1 MAKCY
6 LLPSTNRIS
15 KLTASASKPSNLLN
29 RHCGGRRK
37 QCDGRRTASLATR
50 PSLGRIGWAVL
61 SIALISSLSS
71 PAALAQL
78 RPTGRITGTVTE
90 VKPGSISIKSTSGE
104 TTAYLIQDKTD
115 RGVVLNG
122 RPTNI
127 RGRISAVGN
136 IPIKLVEQG
145 MLVRVKCKLN
155 GSGRIESNI
164 DSVQLVTDQKAD
176 SLKVE
181 IGTAPDKKSQFA
193 DATVVGRVLSF
204 KNDKLQLEVP
214 KTDWYRKDRLSLK
227 VTEQATLEIDDDSL
241 ARVVPGDEVQQA
253 TVYKVKDQQLV
264 RGIKIKLT
272 GPRDALTKGFED
284 KLQNRFSHLSDE
296 PSTPRVK
303 RSAHFTLHTDIS
315 DRQAQVLLAKLET
328 MYELVSGYY
337 QARPQRTIECYVVRD
352 LKQWPADQIPEK
364 GRSKILEPAG
374 VTISSAPMANGRA
387 RGPTRS
393 IVYSCDN
400 QGVAQHESVHAF
412 CAQTF
417 GSTGP
422 TWYSE
427 GMAEMGQYWKKGNL
441 AVDISPYVANYLATA
456 KPQKLREI
464 VKLDQVTGDSW
475 ENYSWRW
482 ALCHLL
488 ASNPNYS
495 KRFKQLGINL
505 MKKRDDSFN
514 NAFGPIADEISF
526 EYDQFIENF
535 GNGYRADLCVWDWKT
550 KAKKLAGSRKLK
562 MKVKAQAGW
571 QATKALVA
579 AGTTYNYEADG
590 NWQFEPTGEV
600 DADGSSGGQGRLVGV
615 IFKDFK
621 LGKPFELGAKGE
633 FNANS
638 DGQLYVRCQD
648 DWTSLSDN
656 SGTVELRLTKK
667 KDK

>member
-1 MAKCY
+1 M
-6 LLPSTNRIS
+6 
-15 KLTASASKPSNLLN
+15 TASASKFSNLPN
-29 RHCGGRRK
+29 RLL
-37 QCDGRRTASLATR
+37 QITWTTLIVVALT
-50 PSLGRIGWAVL
+50 
-61 SIALISSLSS
+61 SISAQS
-71 PAALAQL
+71 ALAQV
-78 RPTGRITGTVTE
+78 RRAGRITGTVTE
-90 VKPGSISIKSTSGE
+90 VKPGSISIKSKAGE
-104 TTAYLIQDKTD
+104 TTAYLFQDKTD

-122 RPTNI
+122 RQTNI
-127 RGRISAVGN
+127 RGSISAVGK

-145 MLVRVKCKLN
+145 MLLKVKCKLN
-155 GSGRIESNI
+155 GSGRIESDI
-164 DSVQLVTDQKAD
+164 DSVQLVTNGKAD
-176 SLKVE
+176 SLQVKIATV
-181 IGTAPDKKSQFA
+181 PDKKSQFA
-193 DATVVGRVLSF
+193 DATVVGRVMSF
-204 KNDKLQLEVP
+204 KNNKLQLEVP
-214 KTDWYRKDRLSLK
+214 KTDWYKKDRLSLK
-227 VTEQATLEIDDDSL
+227 VTKQATLEINDDSL
-241 ARVVPGDEVQQA
+241 ARVVPGDEVIAA
-253 TVYKVKDQQLV
+253 TVYKLKGEQLV

-272 GPRDALTKGFED
+272 GPRDALTKDFAD
-284 KLQNRFSHLSDE
+284 KLQNQFSHLSDE
-296 PSTPRVK
+296 PSVPRVA

-337 QARPQRTIECYVVRD
+337 QARPKRTIECFVVRD
-352 LKQWPADQIPEK
+352 LTQWPADQIPDR

-374 VTISSAPMANGRA
+374 VTIPSAPIANGRVV
-387 RGPTRS
+387 GPTTA

-400 QGVAQHESVHAF
+400 QGVAQHEAVHAF

-441 AVDISPYVANYLATA
+441 AVDISPYVANYLATS
-456 KPQKLREI
+456 KPQKLKEI
-464 VKLDQVTGDSW
+464 VKLDQETGDSW
-475 ENYSWRW
+475 QNYSWRW

-505 MKKRDDSFN
+505 MKKREDSFN

-550 KAKKLAGSRKLK
+550 RAKKLAGSRKVKL
-562 MKVKAQAGW
+562 KVKAKEGW

-579 AGTTYNYEADG
+579 AGNTYSYEATGD
-590 NWQFEPTGEV
+590 WQFEPTGEV
-600 DADGSSGGQGRLVGV
+600 NADGSAGGQGRLVGV

-621 LGKPFELGAKGE
+621 LGEPFELGVKGE
-633 FNANS
+633 FNAYSN
-638 DGQLYVRCQD
+638 GQLYVRCQD

-656 SGTVELRLTKK
+656 SGTIELQLNKT